1 MSAQPK
7 PLKPHTPFP
16 GFLPAQRQAPQH
28 KHPVREFNERS
39 PPPITRRSKTYYE
52 DAQKL
57 FVLQIAEDGRNQNS
71 LDPAFERTYCKNKR
85 AERLALR
92 AQHHDSDR
100 RQARDTDG
108 FQGRPKSHSHESRA
122 QRRFFNEMD
131 GE

>member
-1 MSAQPK
+1 MSAQPNTFK
-7 PLKPHTPFP
+7 TITPYT
-16 GFLPAQRQAPQH
+16 GFLPSQRQAPQH

-39 PPPITRRSKTYYE
+39 LPPITRRSKTFYE

-108 FQGRPKSHSHESRA
+108 FQGRPKSHSRESRA
-122 QRRFFNEMD
+122 QRRFCNGMD
-131 GE
+131 VE

>member
-1 MSAQPK
+1 MSAQPNTFK
-7 PLKPHTPFP
+7 THTPFT
-16 GFLPAQRQAPQH
+16 GFLPSQRQAPQH

-39 PPPITRRSKTYYE
+39 LPPITRRSK

-57 FVLQIAEDGRNQNS
+57 FVLQLTEDGRNQNS

-108 FQGRPKSHSHESRA
+108 TQGRPKSHSHESRA

>member
-1 MSAQPK
+1 MSAQPN
-7 PLKPHTPFP
+7 PFKPHPPFP
-16 GFLPAQRQAPQH
+16 GSLPSQRQAPQH

-39 PPPITRRSKTYYE
+39 LPPITRRSKTYYE

>member
-1 MSAQPK
+1 MSAQPNTFK
-7 PLKPHTPFP
+7 THTPFT
-16 GFLPAQRQAPQH
+16 GFLPSQRQAPQH

-39 PPPITRRSKTYYE
+39 LPPITRRSK

-57 FVLQIAEDGRNQNS
+57 FVLQLTEDGRNQNS

-92 AQHHDSDR
+92 AQHHDAAR

-108 FQGRPKSHSHESRA
+108 TQGRPKSHSHESRA